1 MILPFPTKAIS
12 MSTSN
17 TSKESLAESRAATA
31 IAIAPHDTIDLREQV
46 RVLAE
51 DVKELARLSKDA
63 IGNKLNAAKDAT
75 QHALESGRD
84 KALEYRDMIAEKA
97 QKGPIK
103 ALLIATGIGAILGV
117 IIGRR

>member
-1 MILPFPTKAIS
+1 
-12 MSTSN
+12 MSISN
-17 TSKESLAESRAATA
+17 TSKDSLAESRAGSATA
-31 IAIAPHDTIDLREQV
+31 VAPHDTIDLREQV

-84 KALEYRDMIAEKA
+84 KALEYRDMVAEKT
-97 QKGPIK
+97 KNGPIK
-103 ALLIATGIGAILGV
+103 ALLIATGIGAVLGV
-117 IIGRR
+117 ILGRR